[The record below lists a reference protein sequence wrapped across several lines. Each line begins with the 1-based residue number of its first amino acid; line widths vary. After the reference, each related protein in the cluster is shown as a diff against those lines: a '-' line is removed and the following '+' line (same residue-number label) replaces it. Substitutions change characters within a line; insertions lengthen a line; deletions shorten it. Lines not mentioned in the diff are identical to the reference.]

1 MTLKNRPIQYD
12 RYAIITDRPIAMNMS
27 QPYSNR
33 HPNVAQKEQHFEHL
47 DILVKTLAI
56 ASVSPRCCA
65 NTAHIITIDAITNIR
80 PSLCSGGRRRN
91 RNRQRRF
98 ADERTGALLTARR
111 RHGVH
116 GRTLCNR
123 DRRGCCRRNR
133 HGEVLRQRLRLRTVA
148 AALACDIGDDTLNMD
163 SSHVLPGCDLRHA
176 FQRENRRKDR
186 SLLHTCREAQ
196 PLRDVHLYEVRR
208 SNRTERQNRR
218 NARRL
223 DFVEIAVTVIHNFN
237 MLCLLLLVNCVRA
250 GGVRLG

>member
-1 MTLKNRPIQYD
+1 
-12 RYAIITDRPIAMNMS
+12 MNMS

-65 NTAHIITIDAITNIR
+65 NTAHIITIDAITNLR
-80 PSLCSGGRRRN
+80 PSLFSGGRRRN

-98 ADERTGALLTARR
+98 ADKRTGVLLTARR

-123 DRRGCCRRNR
+123 DRRGRKHHRQ
-133 HGEVLRQRLRLRTVA
+133 GEVLRQRLCLRTIA
-148 AALACDIGDDTLNMD
+148 AALVCGIGDDTLNMD
-163 SSHVLPGCDLRHA
+163 SSHVLPGSDLRHA

-208 SNRTERQNRR
+208 SHRTERRNRR

-223 DFVEIAVTVIHNFN
+223 DFVGIAVTVIHNVICCASYYS
-237 MLCLLLLVNCVRA
+237 LIVSAPEASGSDKVCDGYSA
-250 GGVRLG
+250 I